1 MTETNIGM
9 IEFDGYVMKYPNG
22 NRIYIE
28 FDEGNEWV
36 NTYNVYNSDG
46 EPLCLSMCLL
56 HQSHSI
62 AVGDK

>member
-1 MTETNIGM
+1 MAEINIGM

-22 NRIYIE
+22 NKIYIE
-28 FDEGNEWV
+28 FDGDEWIS
-36 NTYNVYNSDG
+36 TYDVYNSDD

-56 HQSHSI
+56 HQAHSV